1 MGSHRLR
8 YIWYP
13 EYTIEAQSQSFCSWV
28 FLGTQIEV
36 FLSPDDST
44 IERMIDLVQDSKDE
58 IFFMTDSIT
67 DDDLAQ
73 AIPDRA
79 GERIVVAGFYNFSNN
94 FQNRNNRNTQI
105 IYNPKLAALY
115 SR

>member
-1 MGSHRLR
+1 MNLNVVANMAKTLEKFSN
-8 YIWYP
+8 
-13 EYTIEAQSQSFCSWV
+13 
-28 FLGTQIEV
+28 
-36 FLSPDDST
+36 
-44 IERMIDLVQDSKDE
+44 MITAGMDV
-58 IFFMTDSIT
+58 
-67 DDDLAQ
+67 AQ

-105 IYNPKLAALY
+105 IYNPELAALY